1 MNDDIN
7 ILKLLIDN
15 IEYIITILVGGS
27 VYTYTAKTG
36 QKRVDAKTETILQG
50 ELYQQ
55 DQYSAAIAL
64 RKENE
69 ELRNAEIER
78 LRVDIRQLEAELE
91 ALNNHVK
98 KYKYEAI
105 ELRAELEKKEVE
117 LQQLRDLYD
126 SLVRKNND

>member
-1 MNDDIN
+1 MDDDIN